1 MIMRHLGVRFRKT
14 RVVYAGEWI
23 RGDGK
28 SNGRKGVPYSGLT
41 GIRKDGGSEPGKG
54 EGRYTKWVKK
64 CNGVCWSENGREQ
77 IVWKKTPGCGV
88 PGR

>member
-1 MIMRHLGVRFRKT
+1 MRQWYPTILPFQLMIMRHLGVRFRKT

-41 GIRKDGGSEPGKG
+41 GIRKDGGSEPGNG
-54 EGRYTKWVKK
+54 ETG
-64 CNGVCWSENGREQ
+64 EQ
-77 IVWKKTPGCGV
+77 IRLVGEEMQWGKLE
-88 PGR
+88 